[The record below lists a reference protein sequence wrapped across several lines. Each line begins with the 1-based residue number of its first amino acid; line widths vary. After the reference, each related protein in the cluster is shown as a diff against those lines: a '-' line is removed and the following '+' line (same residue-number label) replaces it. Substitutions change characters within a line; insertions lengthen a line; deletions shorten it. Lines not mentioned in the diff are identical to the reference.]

1 MPRVRHRAGE
11 REKTTAFF
19 PESIPMRVSPVLAAL
34 LLALPALTAH
44 ADEPTPTPDAPQ
56 TLVVNSYADD
66 GKDGTL
72 RWAIEQNNQNPGH
85 YRIEIQAVG
94 NAPFVIKPATP
105 LPEIKGPVAIQ
116 GTAWKHTGD
125 FIAIDGSAYVQ
136 GDAAKACPGAV
147 AGQYGANVRTLSN
160 PGLVLRDTQGVD
172 ISGLEVRNFC
182 IGVLLNRAG
191 GNNLHDNRIV
201 ANKGGAGILLTG
213 DDGQGNAT
221 ANTTNNNRIVRN
233 QLIDNGDGLELTRGA
248 AFNLVADNLVRAT
261 KATPEAS
268 QGVEIMQASD
278 NTLTHNRFE
287 NYSDGVQIN
296 AGDRNYLGGNV
307 LSGNSIGISVTGSD
321 NLLDGNLIHGNR
333 IGIALR
339 PEAVSHNNRLT
350 ANRIWDNSQDIRR
363 CQSGGACIPGQRT
376 GAIVFGVPGPDNVT
390 FVGSRGGGVEPGKAT
405 VCAAKGAA
413 TADCQ
418 QQPNHN
424 QPAPKLRA
432 IAAGRLHGEVSGEPN
447 SRYRVEV
454 FGNAKPTETEA
465 ANFLGEVYV
474 STNGRGVAN
483 FSFPLDVKEPN
494 RSFTVTATSP
504 DGATS
509 ELSKALPR

>member
-1 MPRVRHRAGE
+1 
-11 REKTTAFF
+11 
-19 PESIPMRVSPVLAAL
+19 MRVSPVLAAL
-34 LLALPALTAH
+34 LLALPVVTAH
-44 ADEPTPTPDAPQ
+44 ADEPTPPADAPQ

-94 NAPFVIKPATP
+94 SAPFVIKPATP
-105 LPEIKGPVAIQ
+105 LPDIKGPVTIE
-116 GTAWKHTGD
+116 GSAWKHSGD

-147 AGQYGANVRTLSN
+147 AGQFGANVRTLSN
-160 PGLVLRDTQGVD
+160 PGLTVRDTQGVD

-182 IGVLLNRAG
+182 IGILVNRASA
-191 GNNLHDNRIV
+191 NNVHDNRIV
-201 ANKGGAGILLTG
+201 ANKGGAGIMLTG

-221 ANTTNNNRIVRN
+221 AGSTSNNRVLRN
-233 QLIDNGDGLELTRGA
+233 QLIDNGDGLELSRGA
-248 AFNLVADNLVRAT
+248 AFNLIADNLLRAT
-261 KATPEAS
+261 KTTPEVS
-268 QGVEIMQASD
+268 QGIEITQASD
-278 NTLTHNRFE
+278 NALTHNRIE
-287 NYSDGVQIN
+287 NYSDGVQIT
-296 AGDRNYLGGNV
+296 AGDRNFLSGNI
-307 LSGNSIGISVTGSD
+307 LSGNSVGISVTGSD
-321 NLLDGNLIHGNR
+321 NLLDGNLIHSNR
-333 IGIALR
+333 IGVALR
-339 PEAVSHNNRLT
+339 PEAVSHNTRLT

-363 CQSGGACIPGQRT
+363 CQSGGACAPTQRT
-376 GAIVFGVPGPDNVT
+376 GAIVFGVPGVDNAT
-390 FVGSRGGGVEPGKAT
+390 YVGNRGGGVEAGKA
-405 VCAAKGAA
+405 VICATKGPAV
-413 TADCQ
+413 ADCQ
-418 QQPNHN
+418 QLPNHN

-494 RSFTVTATSP
+494 RSFTATATSP

>member
-1 MPRVRHRAGE
+1 
-11 REKTTAFF
+11 
-19 PESIPMRVSPVLAAL
+19 MRVSPVLAAL
-34 LLALPALTAH
+34 LLALPVVTAH
-44 ADEPTPTPDAPQ
+44 ADEATPPPDAPQ
-56 TLVVNSYADD
+56 TLAVTSYADD

-94 NAPFVIKPATP
+94 SAPFVIKPASA
-105 LPEIKGPVAIQ
+105 LPDIKGPVVIE

-136 GDAAKACPGAV
+136 GDTAKACPGAV
-147 AGQYGANVRTLSN
+147 AGQSGANVRTLSN
-160 PGLVLRDTQGVD
+160 PGLTVRDTQGVD

-182 IGVLLNRAG
+182 IGILLNRAS
-191 GNNLHDNRIV
+191 NSVVHDNRV
-201 ANKGGAGILLTG
+201 LNNRGGAGIMLSG

-221 ANTTNNNRIVRN
+221 ANTTNNNRILRN

-248 AFNLVADNLVRAT
+248 AFNLLADNLFRAN
-261 KATPEAS
+261 KLTPEAS

-278 NTLTHNRFE
+278 NTLSHNRFE
-287 NYSDGVQIN
+287 GYSDGVQIN
-296 AGDRNYLGGNV
+296 GGDRNYLGGNV
-307 LSGNSIGISVTGSD
+307 LSGNSIGISVTGAD
-321 NLLDGNLIHGNR
+321 NLLDGNLIHSNR

-339 PEAVSHNNRLT
+339 PEAVSHNTRIT
-350 ANRIWDNSQDIRR
+350 ANRIWDNSQDVKR
-363 CQSGGACIPGQRT
+363 CQSGGACIPTQRS
-376 GAIVFGVPGPDNVT
+376 GAIVIGVPGPDNAT
-390 FVGSRGGGVEPGKAT
+390 FVGNRGTGVEAGKAV
-405 VCAAKGAA
+405 VCAAKGPAV
-413 TADCQ
+413 ADCQ
-418 QQPNHN
+418 QLPNHN
-424 QPAPKLRA
+424 QPTPKLRA
-432 IAAGRLHGEVSGEPN
+432 IAAGRLHGEVTGEPN
-447 SRYRVEV
+447 ARYRVEV

-483 FSFPLDVKEPN
+483 FSFPLDVKEAN